1 MGSVTSARNLRPSIG
16 PPALVLGDREAPR
29 RVDEALG
36 RVLEAFPSAA
46 YVVHGTT
53 IHPAN
58 AVARERLAVDPTS
71 LSGRLVYAA
80 AHDRTPEGYAWISVE
95 EGFVALEQER
105 AVDTR
110 WARKVARWELSRRQE
125 EVLRG
130 LLDGLSNAEIAR
142 SLGCKPRTVESHV
155 AAIRERADARS
166 RLELVAAYWAEG

>member
-1 MGSVTSARNLRPSIG
+1 MGSVVSARDLRP
-16 PPALVLGDREAPR
+16 ATNTAMLVVGNGEAPR

-46 YVVHGTT
+46 YVVRGTT

-58 AVARERLAVDPTS
+58 AVARERLAVDHAS
-71 LSGRLVYAA
+71 LARRLVYAA
-80 AHDRTPEGYAWISVE
+80 AHDRNPDGYAWISVE

-105 AVDTR
+105 AADTR
-110 WARKVARWELSRRQE
+110 WERTVTRWGLSQRQA

-142 SLGCKPRTVESHV
+142 TLGCKPRTVESHV
-155 AAIRERADARS
+155 AAIRQRADASS
-166 RLELVAAYWAEG
+166 RLEVVAAYWAEE